1 MSDNRQRAGHHRDA
15 GGELEPHGRRRCVAR
30 SKQSGEQCK
39 RSPIVGG
46 MVCSMHGGKAPQV
59 RAEAERR
66 TQQGALHAAAVTFGL
81 PVNVTPTQ
89 ALLDEVQWT
98 AGHVAWLRERI
109 QELEQ
114 SELTWGRTEYREGA
128 TDKGQEWKSVER
140 AGANVLLELYKEE
153 RKHLVAVTTAALS
166 AGIEERRV
174 QLAEDQGRLVA
185 DVIRGTLI
193 ALGHDLTDP
202 DVLRVVSTQ
211 LRALV
216 AAS

>member
-1 MSDNRQRAGHHRDA
+1 
-15 GGELEPHGRRRCVAR
+15 
-30 SKQSGEQCK
+30 
-39 RSPIVGG
+39 
-46 MVCSMHGGKAPQV
+46 MHGGKAPQV
-59 RAEAERR
+59 RAEAARR
-66 TQQGALHAAAVTFGL
+66 GQQGALHAAAVTFGL

-114 SELTWGRTEYREGA
+114 AQLTWGRTEYREGA

-140 AGANVLLELYKEE
+140 AGANVLLDLYERE

-185 DVIRGTLI
+185 DVLRGALV
-193 ALGHDLTDP
+193 ALGHDPHDP
-202 DVLRVVSTQ
+202 DVMRVVSTQ
-211 LRALV
+211 LRALAGG
-216 AAS
+216 AAQ